1 MSLASGLEIRQS
13 FRQTPDSVRNSF
25 MQLSAGAQGQNGTPQ
40 GEKDDIFRVF

>member
-25 MQLSAGAQGQNGTPQ
+25 MQLSAGAQGQNGGTPQ
-40 GEKDDIFRVF
+40 GEKDDIFR